1 MSLLFPKPPKAE
13 NDELGSWEKWA
24 TEIIRVLEFQQR
36 LTPAMP
42 CNSTNYQ
49 LTDVSV
55 NRNYSVSAGQLSVSV
70 VANALGTLIRDLR
83 QGGII
88 G

>member
-1 MSLLFPKPPKAE
+1 MAIGFPTPPRASD
-13 NDELGSWEKWA
+13 NPSSWEAWA
-24 TEIIRVLEFQQR
+24 SQLTRALETQQK
-36 LTPAMP
+36 LNPSMP

-55 NRNYSVSAGQLSVSV
+55 NRNYSVSAGQLAVSV